1 MVSVWLTCP
10 ACQHNMKG
18 KHLDGVA
25 AFTREIDEDLRG
37 RLKSHMWMK
46 HMGRTVFTTSEAT
59 LDQTIANVVMNA
71 WSDIDEADVGADL
84 LEVVYAWP
92 PPAQPQALA
101 SVPTHAPASDSS
113 RSRSPFRHAAAQA
126 SSAPRGPPMPTNLLL
141 ILNNMAQVQ
150 NEQHS
155 QIKDIHGTHH
165 PRAAALCRT
174 SSDSSRVLMIRH

>member
-1 MVSVWLTCP
+1 
-10 ACQHNMKG
+10 MKG

-46 HMGRTVFTTSEAT
+46 HMGQTVFTTSEAT

-71 WSDIDEADVGADL
+71 WSDIYEADVGADL
-84 LEVVYAWP
+84 LEVVDAWP

-101 SVPTHAPASDSS
+101 SVPTHARARDRSRS
-113 RSRSPFRHAAAQA
+113 RSRSPGRRAAAQVP
-126 SSAPRGPPMPTNLLL
+126 SAPRGPPMPTNLLL

-155 QIKDIHGTHH
+155 QIKDILHTVRIIREQLRCAGQ
-165 PRAAALCRT
+165 ART
-174 SSDSSRVLMIRH
+174 PQGYS